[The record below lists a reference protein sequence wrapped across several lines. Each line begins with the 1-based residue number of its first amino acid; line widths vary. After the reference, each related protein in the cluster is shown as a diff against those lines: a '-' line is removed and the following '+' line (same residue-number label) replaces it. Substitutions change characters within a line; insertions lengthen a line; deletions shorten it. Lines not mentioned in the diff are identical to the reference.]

1 MYYSKDDNMRKLQ
14 LKAEHVRKRVV
25 ELIYASKCGHIGGGL
40 SSVEIET
47 ALYFDIM
54 NVDPKNPKKTDRDR
68 FILSKGHSV
77 ETLYAVLVAAGF
89 FNEET
94 LNTYSHY
101 NSILAGHPT
110 KKVPGIEL
118 NSGALGHGLSVG
130 VGMAIAA
137 KMDEKQYRTFVL
149 MGDGELG
156 EGSIYEAA
164 MAASHYKL
172 DNLVA
177 IVDRN
182 MLQISG
188 KTEDIMTLEPL
199 KERWESFGW
208 EVSEVDGNNM
218 EAVIK
223 SFRSLNHSNSK
234 PKLIIAHTTKGCGI
248 SFMEKIAKWHHGI
261 PSTEQYDE
269 AIDEINGRIYN
280 LNDLQYE
287 RKRDQFNSMQENI
300 L

>member
-1 MYYSKDDNMRKLQ
+1 MYYSKNNRMRELQ

-47 ALYFDIM
+47 ALYFEIM
-54 NVDPKNPKKTDRDR
+54 NVDPKIPLMEDRDR

-89 FNEET
+89 FDEET
-94 LNTYSHY
+94 LNTYSHF

-130 VGMAIAA
+130 VGIAIAA
-137 KMDEKQYRTFVL
+137 KMDQKQYRTYVL
-149 MGDGELG
+149 MGDGEQG

-164 MAASHYKL
+164 MSASHYKL

-177 IVDRN
+177 IIDRN
-182 MLQISG
+182 KLQISG
-188 KTEDIMTLEPL
+188 KTEDIMALEPL
-199 KERWESFGW
+199 SERWESFGW
-208 EVSEVDGNNM
+208 EVSEIDGNNM
-218 EAVIK
+218 EDVVK
-223 SFRSLNHSNSK
+223 SFRSLDHTNFI

-261 PSTEQYDE
+261 PNNEQFDE
-269 AIDEINGRIYN
+269 AIAEINDRINY
-280 LNDLQYE
+280 LTELLYE
-287 RKRDQFNSMQENI
+287 HK
-300 L
+300 

>member
-1 MYYSKDDNMRKLQ
+1 MNYAKDNRIRELQ

-25 ELIYASKCGHIGGGL
+25 ELIYYSKCGHIGGGL

-47 ALYFDIM
+47 ALYFEIM
-54 NVDPKNPKKTDRDR
+54 NVDPKIPLKEDRDR

-89 FNEET
+89 FDEET
-94 LNTYSHY
+94 LNTYSHF
-101 NSILAGHPT
+101 NSLLAGHPT

-137 KMDEKQYRTFVL
+137 KMDHKKYRTFVL

-164 MAASHYKL
+164 MSASHYKL
-172 DNLVA
+172 DNIVA
-177 IVDRN
+177 IIDRN

-188 KTEDIMTLEPL
+188 KTEDIMSLEPL

-208 EVSEVDGNNM
+208 EVLEVDGNDM
-218 EAVIK
+218 EDVVK
-223 SFRSLNHSNSK
+223 SFKSLNHSNSR

-261 PSTEQYDE
+261 PNTEQFEE
-269 AIDEINGRIYN
+269 AIAEINDRIKD
-280 LNDLQYE
+280 LNVLQYE
-287 RKRDQFNSMQENI
+287 Q
-300 L
+300 